1 MRRAIVLFELNE
13 VPWEILDD
21 YVAARPGSGLARVL
35 DRSHSFTS
43 MAADRGHLSPWTTWP
58 TLHRGV
64 NDERHMIASFG
75 QDRTEAD
82 RRFPPVWTLLHDAG
96 VSAGVC
102 APRTATRSPTTWAP
116 TPSTCPTR
124 SPRAVEEERVRQ
136 ELEQGHVPAEH
147 VRRDVGP

>member
-21 YVAARPGSGLARVL
+21 YVAARPGSELARVL

-64 NDERHMIASFG
+64 NDEQHMIASFG
-75 QDRTEAD
+75 QDRRRFD
-82 RRFPPVWTLLHDAG
+82 RRFPPILSLLHDAR
-96 VSAGVC
+96 VSVGVC
-102 APRTATRSPTTWAP
+102 
-116 TPSTCPTR
+116 
-124 SPRAVEEERVRQ
+124 
-136 ELEQGHVPAEH
+136 
-147 VRRDVGP
+147 